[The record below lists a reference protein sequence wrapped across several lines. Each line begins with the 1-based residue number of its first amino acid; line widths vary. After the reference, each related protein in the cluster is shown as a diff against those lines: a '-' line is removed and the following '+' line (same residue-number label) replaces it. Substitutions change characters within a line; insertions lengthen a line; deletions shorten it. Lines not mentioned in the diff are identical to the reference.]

1 MIGADGGGGRVGAET
16 RLAVNTRSPEVLN
29 NITLALQSRWQGVGA
44 DGDEA
49 FAGTDKAVGAVV
61 RIDSL

>member
-1 MIGADGGGGRVGAET
+1 MGAET
-16 RLAVNTRSPEVLN
+16 RLAVNIRSPEVLN